1 MMGYPLI
8 KRFYNFNGAY
18 KFFKAAQDTATI
30 HLILYSDDIQVGFT
44 EIKIT
49 ETIDEWTFFSVPISY
64 NDPFVIPNKMNVII
78 SASQWPPT
86 GNSILYVDKLTLDGD
101 FIPVNEFNIVNNTVF
116 LYPL

>member
-1 MMGYPLI
+1 
-8 KRFYNFNGAY
+8 
-18 KFFKAAQDTATI
+18 
-30 HLILYSDDIQVGFT
+30 
-44 EIKIT
+44 
-49 ETIDEWTFFSVPISY
+49 
-64 NDPFVIPNKMNVII
+64 MNVII